1 MNIQGSCPFG
11 ATHLDDIL
19 KVAVYVKFK
28 KASSKLEHFHQ
39 I

>member
-1 MNIQGSCPFG
+1 MNIQGSCLFG
-11 ATHLDDIL
+11 AAHLDIL

-28 KASSKLEHFHQ
+28 KASSKLEHFDQ